1 MSSEVETGILL
12 LSHGSRL
19 DDCEEVITEI
29 ADMYRK
35 TTDNK
40 VEIGFMEM
48 RMPDIPTAINNLV
61 EGTNIQKIIV
71 VPVFVAHGIHTK
83 RDIPK
88 ILGIESEDTH
98 DHDHEGHHHDHGHDH
113 GHSHGHHHGHGHSHE
128 VEKVDFDGEII
139 FTDPLGADPLLVEI
153 IKRRVDDAL

>member
-1 MSSEVETGILL
+1 MNSNVETGILL

-19 DDCEEVITEI
+19 DDCEEVINKI
-29 ADMYRK
+29 ADMYRE

-40 VEIGFMEM
+40 VEVGFMEI
-48 RMPDIPTAINNLV
+48 RMPNIPTAINNLV
-61 EGTNIQKIIV
+61 EGTNIKRIIV

-83 RDIPK
+83 KDIPK
-88 ILGIESEDTH
+88 ILGLDTNIEEEEVVAD
-98 DHDHEGHHHDHGHDH
+98 DKHHH
-113 GHSHGHHHGHGHSHE
+113 HHHHE

-153 IKRRVDDAL
+153 IKKRVNDVI